1 MKFAEVVEAR
11 RSVKHYDPDHT
22 MSDAEVH
29 ELLNSTLLSPTS
41 FNIQHWRFVRVSDKA
56 LRADIRAVA
65 WDQAQ
70 ITDASELFV
79 IAADIKAWEKS
90 PERYWQNV
98 DSDTQDFLVNM
109 IGEFYNGREWI
120 QRDEA
125 IRSGGIASQTLMLT
139 AKSMGYDSC
148 PMIGFDQEKV
158 AELIKLPDD
167 HILVMLIAVGKAK
180 TDAYP
185 RGGQLDLS
193 EVLINNTF

>member
-1 MKFAEVVEAR
+1 MKFADVVEAR
-11 RSVKHYDPDHT
+11 RSVKHYDPEHK

-29 ELLNSTLLSPTS
+29 ELLSSTLLSPTS

-56 LRADIRAVA
+56 LRSDIRAVA

-70 ITDASELFV
+70 ITEASELFV
-79 IAADIKAWEKS
+79 VTADIKAWEKS

-98 DSDTQDFLVNM
+98 DSDTQNFLVNM
-109 IGEFYNGREWI
+109 IGEFYKDREWI

-148 PMIGFDQEKV
+148 PMIGFDQDKV
-158 AELIKLPDD
+158 AELINLPDD
-167 HILVMLIAVGKAK
+167 HLLVMLIAVGKAK
-180 TDAYP
+180 TEAHP